1 MLEQVELKIQ
11 ELKKLRA
18 EEYYKKKDADLRSWG
33 LTTKTDGKKN
43 IPIIV
48 TDEEYE
54 ELVKAS
60 NGVGKVGRN
69 SVAILLNVL
78 SVVIIAVGGLVGIV
92 AGDLVDGSPV
102 LVFSAAIVIAAIV
115 AVIFRGLSEA
125 IRLLQQ
131 LIDSRPLD
139 KPDPSAMKKPQVKK
153 AGTPKQPAQAAPQA
167 QAPMYV
173 PYPAQN
179 QAYVYPYPVYAAQAA
194 PQGQPA
200 ANVAYTP
207 DGVQAYYQPPFAQQ
221 PSGEQK

>member
-167 QAPMYV
+167 QAPMY
-173 PYPAQN
+173 
-179 QAYVYPYPVYAAQAA
+179 
-194 PQGQPA
+194 
-200 ANVAYTP
+200 
-207 DGVQAYYQPPFAQQ
+207 
-221 PSGEQK
+221 